1 MRSRDVVSGVGDLP
15 EHEAIRLLVA
25 ATGRTRSEVLVGFD
39 VSSEEQDTFGSYV
52 ERRRRDEPLQYIEGT
67 VPFGSVEL
75 RVDNRV
81 LIPRPETEYLF
92 EQVTTLV
99 DDPAVIVDLCTGS
112 GNLALA
118 LAAAHPNCE
127 VYAVDLSP
135 DAAAVA
141 RGNAEANKL
150 DIHVLVGDLFDPLP
164 ESVKGRVDLAVSN
177 PPYLAAGELADLPP
191 DVLAEPEMALVAGP
205 RGDEVV
211 ARIAREAQGWL
222 APGGLVA
229 CEISEFHGD
238 RVAELFER
246 YDAEIRQDL
255 VGRDRYVVAR
265 LRTR

>member
-1 MRSRDVVSGVGDLP
+1 
-15 EHEAIRLLVA
+15 
-25 ATGRTRSEVLVGFD
+25 
-39 VSSEEQDTFGSYV
+39 
-52 ERRRRDEPLQYIEGT
+52 
-67 VPFGSVEL
+67 
-75 RVDNRV
+75 
-81 LIPRPETEYLF
+81 
-92 EQVTTLV
+92 
-99 DDPAVIVDLCTGS
+99 
-112 GNLALA
+112 
-118 LAAAHPNCE
+118 

-211 ARIAREAQGWL
+211 ARIAREAQDWL